1 MSNITA
7 KSLLEKLNPDN
18 VEDSVDNFYFRA
30 ILSAMERNDIFAED
44 EKGNLKIVD
53 EPAYESFI
61 RSCEILDAQKHFKEV
76 YSAMAQPFSKAAAVI
91 AKVTQC
97 ANPLAAFQKS
107 IDTAETIKHCLD
119 AAHATKEISENLSFS
134 AVSFLTKNAEYC
146 LKLDNALRPHHIR
159 EPLSKYQKSFVY
171 EVGKGLADLGRYLF
185 LDIGAMALRDH
196 LLLKDP
202 SKDKWLINRTID
214 KACNWIKRKTRAQET
229 VQKLDNF
236 LEKEHPMTTVESSIR
251 EICRTSTLT
260 DTEKGIQIAMSLRDL
275 ESVRAGNSKYMVDWG
290 QRTGLFAKED
300 KLCHMPKEVRI
311 KMLAAMCLGMK
322 LKEPDNYNGVTIDPP
337 APDAIDQ
344 FISDVQNGKFPGYNN
359 KDIEKDLE
367 KIAMDIHESK
377 KEEANK
383 HREMLGLAPLTARAD
398 YTECK
403 RKGDTSM
410 DIKIKTMN
418 RSDYDSAS
426 VMKTLSEGNYI
437 QMNLND
443 GYFAVLKREG
453 LAIDPEHEAKMK
465 QLLGKSYHEPS
476 DTRSFSYEIVK
487 FNADLREGF
496 NKFSSESVDGACLQH
511 SPKSFYKDIQFNAH
525 TLENAINQID
535 YDRLNYTMHVDHD
548 MCDALTMLQN
558 NHNELNV
565 LNGDI
570 CINGHQYQDD
580 GSNVLSHV
588 EDIIIAEG
596 ISKSKNLAYLNTV
609 VANNSNDEMTKTA
622 KAVMEELLRVKES
635 TTGVGWQMLY
645 DNLSQKLEA
654 LDHTLDEYHEELKA
668 AKPKDIAEMIKDH
681 TVPPKVGITKDKEIE
696 K

>member
-1 MSNITA
+1 
-7 KSLLEKLNPDN
+7 
-18 VEDSVDNFYFRA
+18 
-30 ILSAMERNDIFAED
+30 
-44 EKGNLKIVD
+44 
-53 EPAYESFI
+53 
-61 RSCEILDAQKHFKEV
+61 
-76 YSAMAQPFSKAAAVI
+76 
-91 AKVTQC
+91 
-97 ANPLAAFQKS
+97 
-107 IDTAETIKHCLD
+107 
-119 AAHATKEISENLSFS
+119 
-134 AVSFLTKNAEYC
+134 
-146 LKLDNALRPHHIR
+146 
-159 EPLSKYQKSFVY
+159 
-171 EVGKGLADLGRYLF
+171 
-185 LDIGAMALRDH
+185 
-196 LLLKDP
+196 
-202 SKDKWLINRTID
+202 
-214 KACNWIKRKTRAQET
+214 
-229 VQKLDNF
+229 
-236 LEKEHPMTTVESSIR
+236 
-251 EICRTSTLT
+251 
-260 DTEKGIQIAMSLRDL
+260 
-275 ESVRAGNSKYMVDWG
+275 
-290 QRTGLFAKED
+290 
-300 KLCHMPKEVRI
+300 
-311 KMLAAMCLGMK
+311 
-322 LKEPDNYNGVTIDPP
+322 
-337 APDAIDQ
+337 
-344 FISDVQNGKFPGYNN
+344 
-359 KDIEKDLE
+359 
-367 KIAMDIHESK
+367 MDIHESK